1 MTTTLYSNFSLF
13 DGQQPQLKKQSWMQ
27 VNDQT
32 GKIIDIGNQN
42 PPTADQQVDLEGKY
56 VTPGLINCH
65 THITIDPTT
74 YDGGTSINVVES
86 TVRAVLNLHT
96 LLKSGVTYIRECGSS
111 YD

>member
-42 PPTADQQVDLEGKY
+42 PTTTDQQVDLEGKIY
-56 VTPGLINCH
+56 YTW
-65 THITIDPTT
+65 
-74 YDGGTSINVVES
+74 
-86 TVRAVLNLHT
+86 LN
-96 LLKSGVTYIRECGSS
+96 
-111 YD
+111 

>member
-42 PPTADQQVDLEGKY
+42 PPTAD
-56 VTPGLINCH
+56 
-65 THITIDPTT
+65 
-74 YDGGTSINVVES
+74 
-86 TVRAVLNLHT
+86 
-96 LLKSGVTYIRECGSS
+96 
-111 YD
+111 